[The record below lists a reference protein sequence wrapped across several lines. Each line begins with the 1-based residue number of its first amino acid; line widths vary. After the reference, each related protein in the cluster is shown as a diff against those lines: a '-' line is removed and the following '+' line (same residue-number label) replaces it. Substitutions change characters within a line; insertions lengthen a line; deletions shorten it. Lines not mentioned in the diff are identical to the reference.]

1 MREQGRRRDR
11 RSSCRI
17 WMVGAMSMMI
27 AAGLNAAAPGIAHAD
42 RNALWTIVHDQCVPD
57 QESHQDPAPCEAV
70 TLDGG
75 MPQGYAILKDRVG
88 ATQFLLIPT
97 RRISGME
104 SPELLASNLPNYWQ
118 AAWQARRYVEARAK
132 SALAWD
138 MIGLAVN
145 SALGRSQDQLH
156 IHIDCVRPDVRAAL
170 AEHMSEIGRTWAE
183 LSFDLRGR
191 HYFALRLEAA
201 ALATQDPF
209 KLMASGLAASSDQ
222 VTSDLARET
231 LVVVGAKLADDE
243 MGFVLLADRA
253 DPDKGDFG
261 HGEDLLDH
269 ACVLAT
275 QD

>member
-1 MREQGRRRDR
+1 
-11 RSSCRI
+11 
-17 WMVGAMSMMI
+17 MVRAMSMMI
-27 AAGLNAAAPGIAHAD
+27 AIALIAAAPRIAYAD

-70 TLDGG
+70 SLDGG

-104 SPELLASNLPNYWQ
+104 SPETLAPDLPNYWQ
-118 AAWQARRYVEARAK
+118 AAWQARRFVDTRAK
-132 SALAWD
+132 RALAWD

-191 HYFALRLEAA
+191 RYFALRLEAV

-209 KLMASGLAASSDQ
+209 KLVASGLAASTDMAQ
-222 VTSDLARET
+222 ET
-231 LVVVGAKLADDE
+231 LVVVGARLAEDA

-253 DPDKGDFG
+253 DPNKGDFG

-269 ACVLAT
+269 TCALAA
-275 QD
+275 QN

>member
-11 RSSCRI
+11 RSYCRI
-17 WMVGAMSMMI
+17 WVVRAVSMVI
-27 AAGLNAAAPGIAHAD
+27 AAELNAAAPGIAFAD

-70 TLDGG
+70 SLDGG
-75 MPQGYAILKDRVG
+75 APQGYAILKDRVG

-104 SPELLASNLPNYWQ
+104 SPEALAPDIPNYWQ
-118 AAWQARRYVEARAK
+118 AAWQARRFVEARAK
-132 SALAWD
+132 RALAWD

-156 IHIDCVRPDVRAAL
+156 IHIDCLRPDVRAVL
-170 AEHMSEIGRTWAE
+170 AEHMSEIGWTWAE

-191 HYFALRLEAA
+191 RYFALRLEAA

-209 KLMASGLAASSDQ
+209 KLVASGLAASGDM
-222 VTSDLARET
+222 ARET
-231 LVVVGAKLADDE
+231 LVVVGAKLAEDE
-243 MGFVLLADRA
+243 MGFVLLADHA
-253 DPDKGDFG
+253 DPEKGDFG

-269 ACVLAT
+269 ACDLAT
-275 QD
+275 RD